1 MDGRTPSRGQRS
13 DQPWQLLTSPA
24 TAALTERSGR
34 WLLGLAGPPGVGKS
48 TVSAALVS
56 ACTAAGRS
64 AAVVAMDG
72 FHLSAA
78 ELEAAGLVG
87 VKGAPET
94 FDAAGFVRLLEQLR
108 TNEAAVVHAPAF
120 DRDRE
125 RAVPAAIAVPHE
137 TELVVVEGNY
147 LLLDGP
153 WRRVRDLLDEVWF
166 LDLPAEVRVPRLIAR
181 HRAHGRSAEAAAEWV
196 HRSDETNTEQVL
208 ATRGRADAFVDVETG
223 EVTYARPPGAGRT
236 DPAGQQPR
244 RR

>member
-1 MDGRTPSRGQRS
+1 MDGPTPSREQRS
-13 DQPWQLLTSPA
+13 DQPWTLTSLA

-48 TVSAALVS
+48 TVSDALVF

-78 ELEAAGLVG
+78 ELEADGLVD

-94 FDAAGFVRLLEQLR
+94 FDAAGFVQLLEQLHA
-108 TNEAAVVHAPAF
+108 NEVPVVHAPTF
-120 DRDRE
+120 DRE
-125 RAVPAAIAVPHE
+125 REQAVPAAIAVPHD

-153 WRRVRDLLDEVWF
+153 WQRVRDLLDEIWF

-181 HRAHGRSAEAAAEWV
+181 HRQHGRSAEEAAEWV
-196 HRSDETNTEQVL
+196 HRSDETNTERVL

-223 EVTYARPPGAGRT
+223 EVTYAPVGSG
-236 DPAGQQPR
+236 GQV
-244 RR
+244 